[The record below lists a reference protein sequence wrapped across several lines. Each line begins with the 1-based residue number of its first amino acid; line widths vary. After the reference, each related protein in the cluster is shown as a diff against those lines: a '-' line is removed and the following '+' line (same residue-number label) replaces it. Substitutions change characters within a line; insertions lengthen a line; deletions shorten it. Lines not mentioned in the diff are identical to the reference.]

1 MGQRGHDA
9 IRKRL
14 HERNASNANHE
25 RLGNADAERHRDC
38 HIDTDANPD
47 RIRNHESARDGN
59 ANANPN
65 RDRDCNVNLDTDRDR
80 NVNRDRDAD
89 RD

>member
-14 HERNASNANHE
+14 HERNASDANHE
-25 RLGNADAERHRDC
+25 RLGDPDAERHRDC

-47 RIRNHESARDGN
+47 RIRNHKSAGDRNSN
-59 ANANPN
+59 ANQN
-65 RDRDCNVNLDTDRDR
+65 RDHDR
-80 NVNRDRDAD
+80 NANQNRDDDCDCDAD
-89 RD
+89 CD